1 MKPRLLYLIF
11 ISGIIFIL
19 SSNALACSCHFGGS
33 APCQEFWRVDAVFA
47 GTVVGSSQIYVDEG
61 GYKHDMRL
69 LRLTVDQ
76 PIRGMQ
82 AAEVEVLTGL
92 GGGDC
97 GYGFKMGQR
106 YLVYAYRE
114 EKSKRLSTSICTR
127 TRLLS
132 EAEDDFAFIKALPT
146 SSAQGLVFGMVG
158 KRNHHWK
165 EGDQWYLP
173 VADAELEIEGEDA
186 KYHAQSDA
194 KGNFRVENVLPGKY
208 TVKLKLPPGLIRN
221 SLQKDA
227 GATVV
232 ENEVEVAARGCAETG
247 FYLDSDT
254 RVRGRVID
262 AKGNPVAN
270 MRLEMR
276 AAATDKGNINTFL
289 SAATDSEGYFEFT
302 TVPPGDYWL
311 GYHLLNSGLQE
322 NQPYARTYL
331 PGVTS
336 KALATIVTVTEGE
349 LLSGLTLQ
357 MPEPL
362 SQRTVTGVIVWSD
375 GQPVNGA
382 SVYLSLMEE
391 GAMSSFS
398 SVQADAQGHFTL
410 KLLEGLQY
418 KVSAYR
424 QVNGGKSA
432 QSEYIDIPM
441 AVEQPLR
448 LVLPAQS
455 RN

>member
-1 MKPRLLYLIF
+1 MTRLLTLLFSICLLLLYAEN
-11 ISGIIFIL
+11 
-19 SSNALACSCHFGGS
+19 SSACTCAFGGS

-47 GTVVGSSQIYVDEG
+47 GTVVGSSKVNVDEG

-69 LRLTVDQ
+69 VHLTVDQ
-76 PIRGMQ
+76 PLRGMQ
-82 AAEVEVLTGL
+82 SAEVDVLTGW

-97 GYGFKMGQR
+97 GYGFNLGQR

-114 EKSKRLSTSICTR
+114 EKSKRLATSICTR

-132 EAEDDFAFIKALPT
+132 EAEDDFAFIKALPA
-146 SSAQGLVFGMVG
+146 SSGQGLIFGIVG

-173 VADAELEIEGEDA
+173 VADAELEIEGEGT

-227 GATVV
+227 GATTV

-247 FYLDSDT
+247 FYLESDT
-254 RVRGRVID
+254 RVRGRVVD

-270 MRLEMR
+270 MRLDMR
-276 AAATDKGNINTFL
+276 GAAADKKTINTFL
-289 SAATDSEGYFEFT
+289 SATTDADGYFEFT
-302 TVPPGDYWL
+302 TVPPGDFLL
-311 GYHLLNSGLQE
+311 GYHLLNSALQE
-322 NQPYARTYL
+322 SQPYARTYY

-336 KALATIVTVTEGE
+336 KALATVVTVKEGQM
-349 LLSGLTLQ
+349 LSGLTLQ
-357 MPEPL
+357 MPAPL
-362 SQRTVTGVIVWSD
+362 SPRTVTGGIVWSD
-375 GQPVNGA
+375 GEPVNGA
-382 SVYLSLMEE
+382 SVYLSLIEE
-391 GAMSSFS
+391 GEMSSFS

-441 AVEQPLR
+441 ALEQPLR
-448 LVLPAQS
+448 LVLPTQS